1 MLMVFFSWTVIAG
14 AALIFGKAITDGLYR
29 GCSDTMRRPDIY
41 IMTGLIFLNVYAQFF
56 SLFYKVA
63 GIACTILGVTG
74 IVILAVY
81 GYRWFRSGGGIRS
94 LRQEFSKKR
103 VERWRWVA
111 FAICF
116 LLTLLWDIREPFQ
129 YDTGLYHAQAIHW
142 IEEYAVVPGL
152 GNLHMRLAYNSAFMC
167 LQALFSLVWLL
178 EQSLHTLNGFFC
190 LAALAYVCF
199 TVRIWGKGSLQG
211 SDLLKCVM
219 LIFVVQKRYDISS
232 SGTDIWAMLLILYIF
247 VKWSEYMESKETD
260 GSLYG
265 YLVLVG
271 VYAVT
276 VKLSAASTVALVCY
290 PLYWLIK
297 EKKWRSVFAHA
308 AGGFLILLPW
318 LIRNV
323 ILSGFLIYPFGAL
336 DLFRPDW
343 KMDKAVLEK
352 DSLEIKMYAR
362 GTPRTAD
369 YETAFTGWISK
380 WFLRQSAADRVL
392 ILLGAVCVLV
402 ILYLLWKKRKEKC
415 LPESALLG
423 AALLNIVFWL
433 LTAPA
438 MRYGG
443 AYIYILIAVTLGS
456 IGVWRLKKPCTVL
469 AAGIILVCLGLYA
482 VSLREGIQEVGKY
495 VIDQPDY
502 INRAATLHPFE
513 DEHIWMPDEG
523 DMTGYWNFPA
533 TPAGGQLRVLK
544 MRGESFQ
551 EEFAHE

>member
-1 MLMVFFSWTVIAG
+1 MLMVLVSWTIIAG
-14 AALIFGKAITDGLYR
+14 AALIFGKAITDVVYR
-29 GCSDTMRRPDIY
+29 KRLDAMMRPDIY
-41 IMTGLIFLNVYAQFF
+41 IMTGLIFLNSYAQFF

-63 GIACTILGVTG
+63 GIACTILGVLG

-81 GYRWFRSGGGIRS
+81 VYRWFRIGGGMGS
-94 LRQEFSKKR
+94 LRQAFSKKR

-116 LLTLLWDIREPFQ
+116 LITLLWDIREPFQ
-129 YDTGLYHAQAIHW
+129 YDTGLYHAQVIHW

-178 EQSLHTLNGFFC
+178 ERSLHTLNGFFC

-199 TVRIWGKGSLQG
+199 TVRIWGKESLQI

-247 VKWSEYMESKETD
+247 VKWSEYMESGEKD

-265 YLVLVG
+265 YLALVS

-276 VKLSAASTVALVCY
+276 VKLSAASTVVLVCY
-290 PLYWLIK
+290 PLYWFIK
-297 EKKWRSVFAHA
+297 EKKWRSIFAHV

-343 KMDKAVLEK
+343 KMDKAVLER

-362 GTPRTAD
+362 GTIDPSD
-369 YETAFTGWISK
+369 YELPFWGWASK
-380 WFLRQSAADRVL
+380 WFLHQSVGDRIL
-392 ILLGAVCVLV
+392 LLLGAFCILI
-402 ILYLLWKKRKEKC
+402 ILYLLWKNLKEKC
-415 LPESALLG
+415 WLESVFLG
-423 AALLNIVFWL
+423 VSLLNIAFWF

-438 MRYGG
+438 MRFGG
-443 AYIYILIAVTLGS
+443 AYVYILIAVTLGS
-456 IGVWRLKKPCTVL
+456 VDVCCIKKCCAVMATGIFL
-469 AAGIILVCLGLYA
+469 IYLGGYAATLP
-482 VSLREGIQEVGKY
+482 EEMQEVGRY
-495 VIDQPDY
+495 LVLQPDY
-502 INRAATLHPFE
+502 VNRAATQYPFE
-513 DEHIWMPDEG
+513 NESVWIPDEG
-523 DMTGYWNFPA
+523 DMTGYWTFPA
-533 TPAGGQLRVLK
+533 TPIMGQFQVLK
-544 MRGESFQ
+544 MRGEGFQ
-551 EEFAHE
+551 EGFSHE

>member
-1 MLMVFFSWTVIAG
+1 MLMVFFSWMIIAG
-14 AALIFGKAITDGLYR
+14 AALIFGKAITDRLYR

-41 IMTGLIFLNVYAQFF
+41 IMTGLIFLNTYAQLF

-63 GIACTILGVTG
+63 GIACTILGVIG
-74 IVILAVY
+74 IVIMAVWI
-81 GYRWFRSGGGIRS
+81 YRWFRIGGGIKR
-94 LRQEFSKKR
+94 LRQELSKKK

-116 LLTLLWDIREPFQ
+116 VLTLLWDIREPFQ

-199 TVRIWGKGSLQG
+199 TVRLWGEESGRG
-211 SDLLKCVM
+211 SDWLKCVM
-219 LIFVVQKRYDISS
+219 LILVVQKRYDISS
-232 SGTDIWAMLLILYIF
+232 SGTDIWAMLVILYIF
-247 VKWSEYMESKETD
+247 VKWSEFMESGEKD
-260 GSLYG
+260 GRRYG
-265 YLVLVG
+265 YLALVS

-276 VKLSAASTVALVCY
+276 VKLSAASTVVLACY

-297 EKKWRSVFAHA
+297 EKKWRSIFAHV

-336 DLFRPDW
+336 DLFHPDW

-352 DSLEIKMYAR
+352 DSLDIKMYAR
-362 GTPRTAD
+362 GTRSSAD
-369 YETAFTGWISK
+369 YEASFMGWIPK
-380 WFLRQSAADRVL
+380 WFLKQSVGERVL
-392 ILLGAVCVLV
+392 ILLGAVCVL
-402 ILYLLWKKRKEKC
+402 ILFYLLWKNLKEKC
-415 LPESALLG
+415 LPESMLLG

-433 LTAPA
+433 VTAPA

-443 AYIYILIAVTLGS
+443 IYIYILIAVALGS
-456 IGVWRLKKPCTVL
+456 AGVWRLRKPCTV
-469 AAGIILVCLGLYA
+469 AATGIFVFYLCVYA
-482 VSLREGIQEVGKY
+482 ITVRDGVQEVGKY
-495 VIDQPDY
+495 LVMQPDY
-502 INRAATLHPFE
+502 VNRVATLYPFE
-513 DEHIWMPDEG
+513 NEHIWMPDEG
-523 DMTGYWNFPA
+523 DMTGYWSFPA
-533 TPAGGQLRVLK
+533 TPAGSQFRVLK

-551 EEFAHE
+551 EGFSHE